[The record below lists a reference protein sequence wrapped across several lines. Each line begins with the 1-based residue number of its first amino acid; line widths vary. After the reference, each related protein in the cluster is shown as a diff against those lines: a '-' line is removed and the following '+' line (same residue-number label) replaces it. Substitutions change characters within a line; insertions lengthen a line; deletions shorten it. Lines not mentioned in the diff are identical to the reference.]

1 MECEIVFISESEIPF
16 NTGPSVESVLVTLP
30 VGTLV
35 HSYYLFLHVRRKL
48 RILVHSWMTPYSEI
62 FLSTASKDRHI
73 DDPPTSIIKHTTMV
87 KYDTDHIATTPQNDN
102 TTDNQPTI
110 ETKMMVPHHYRYT
123 RRNLLGHSVSHDW
136 DIWNLESVHVSK

>member
-16 NTGPSVESVLVTLP
+16 NTGPTVESVLLTLP

-48 RILVHSWMTPYSEI
+48 RILVHSWMPPYSEI
-62 FLSTASKDRHI
+62 FLSTASKDRHT
-73 DDPPTSIIKHTTMV
+73 DDPPTPIIKHTTMV
-87 KYDTDHIATTPQNDN
+87 KYDTEHIATTPQNDN

-110 ETKMMVPHHYRYT
+110 ETKMMVPTMMHSHS
-123 RRNLLGHSVSHDW
+123 RRILTTTTNFRDRTTTATATTNL
-136 DIWNLESVHVSK
+136 